1 MGLLGS
7 GAVSADA
14 LWRTSWNS
22 RRSHPHTPLGH
33 QPPRTLVSNDT
44 PSGIPTTATDNQTAR
59 VGPTGAR
66 ANSDPLDTGPPVDHE
81 SQDNPKVPTQLSSYV
96 LPTHQRRTVEELTE
110 DLDLTAGD
118 STAKR
123 SAFWALLVLSSIIAA
138 AGLLSDSTAAVI
150 GAMIIAPLSTP
161 IMGIALGIAKRT
173 PGGVR
178 SAGRFVL
185 FGGLTVVLIGVLFAV
200 GLPGSFDLLGNDQIA
215 SRTSPGILNLVAAIA
230 TGFAGSV
237 ALARRDVAAVL
248 PGVAIAI
255 SLVPPLV
262 VTGICLGQRSF
273 ALAAG
278 ALILFLSN
286 FLALVLAGTLVFAVL
301 VLKSMEGETDRS
313 RRKAVIALSL
323 LLVVITVPLATN
335 TIGNYLVTLWDQR
348 ITQAADAWITAVPGA
363 SVEEV
368 KFVSHRAFV
377 RVQTPGDLPPVQ
389 DLLMM
394 LDGQV
399 PKGIPVVVTTSLGQN
414 IEVGVVGGGG

>member
-1 MGLLGS
+1 
-7 GAVSADA
+7 
-14 LWRTSWNS
+14 
-22 RRSHPHTPLGH
+22 
-33 QPPRTLVSNDT
+33 
-44 PSGIPTTATDNQTAR
+44 
-59 VGPTGAR
+59 
-66 ANSDPLDTGPPVDHE
+66 
-81 SQDNPKVPTQLSSYV
+81 
-96 LPTHQRRTVEELTE
+96 VEELTE

-138 AGLLSDSTAAVI
+138 AGLLSDSTATVI

-161 IMGIALGIAKRT
+161 IMGIALGIAKRSS
-173 PGGVR
+173 GGVR

-185 FGGLTVVLIGVLFAV
+185 LGGLTVVLIGVLFAV
-200 GLPGSFDLLGNDQIA
+200 ALPGSYDLLANDQIA
-215 SRTSPGILNLVAAIA
+215 SRTSPGILSLVAAIA

-262 VTGICLGQRSF
+262 VTGICLGQRSL

-348 ITQAADAWITAVPGA
+348 IEEAADTWISAVPGA
-363 SVEEV
+363 SVEDV
-368 KFVSHRAFV
+368 KFVSNRAFV

-389 DLLMM
+389 DLLTM

-414 IEVGVVGGGG
+414 IEVGVVGGAG